1 MSVQLSCYLYRGST
15 EHRKSCTT
23 RSRAILASSYLRAA
37 SKLILDVTALR
48 PFRRAK
54 DYSPDHLP
62 DIHGMRPHRWGETH
76 QPDTY
81 PLTWNLSQKGSLV
94 IRWKVAL
101 ERKCVVIY
109 GYHRMS
115 WKWNRIFLNTLL
127 FFYLPYNRFFKYFV
141 CFLLFERIIFR
152 FTRNTIIRLSRNLLK
167 FCINRYR

>member
-1 MSVQLSCYLYRGST
+1 MSKVFHNPRLTRKKHSRELDHPVPQLRVENYVQLSSYLYRGST
-15 EHRKSCTT
+15 ELRKSCTT
-23 RSRAILASSYLRAA
+23 RSRAILASSYLRGA

-76 QPDTY
+76 QPDAH

-101 ERKCVVIY
+101 EWKCVVIY
-109 GYHRMS
+109 G
-115 WKWNRIFLNTLL
+115 
-127 FFYLPYNRFFKYFV
+127 
-141 CFLLFERIIFR
+141 
-152 FTRNTIIRLSRNLLK
+152 
-167 FCINRYR
+167 